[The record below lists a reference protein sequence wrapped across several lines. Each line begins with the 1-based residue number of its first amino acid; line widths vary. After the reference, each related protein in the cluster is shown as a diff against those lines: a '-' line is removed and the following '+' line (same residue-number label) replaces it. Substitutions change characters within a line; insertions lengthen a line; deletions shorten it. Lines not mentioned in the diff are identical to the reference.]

1 MSFEMAGAL
10 FGETPFNSIFNFF
23 TWRITFLDLALFG
36 FILALIY
43 WTVVRDRASIMA
55 YQVQPTTPT
64 IPFKKALVTLFKN
77 KQNWFLFF
85 YRGLAWTTITIFAGF
100 WGTPFLKIKYYL
112 GDQPAP
118 FVNSMIFFGFGLGG
132 PFFGWLSNHIGKR
145 KPLLF
150 WGTFVTLILFL
161 LIVYLPT
168 VPDPLLVFFFFLLGF
183 SASTYALSFAMIYKI
198 NPPIIAIT
206 ALGFLNAGNALFGAL
221 ADPLVEL
228 FLDISPDS
236 PDLFSSENFQLALMR
251 LPIYLLLALLSLFF
265 IKETHCK
272 HNYK

>member
-1 MSFEMAGAL
+1 M
-10 FGETPFNSIFNFF
+10 
-23 TWRITFLDLALFG
+23 LA
-36 FILALIY
+36 
-43 WTVVRDRASIMA
+43 
-55 YQVQPTTPT
+55 
-64 IPFKKALVTLFKN
+64 
-77 KQNWFLFF
+77 
-85 YRGLAWTTITIFAGF
+85 
-100 WGTPFLKIKYYL
+100 
-112 GDQPAP
+112 
-118 FVNSMIFFGFGLGG
+118 
-132 PFFGWLSNHIGKR
+132 
-145 KPLLF
+145 
-150 WGTFVTLILFL
+150 
-161 LIVYLPT
+161 
-168 VPDPLLVFFFFLLGF
+168 FFFFLLGF